1 MTFDR
6 FFSGSSQMMKKSS
19 IREILKL
26 TQQPDMISF
35 AGGLPSPD
43 SFPIDDIRQI
53 ACEVLEEDGRAALQ
67 YGTTEGDIRLRTL
80 LAKRHLNDGLE
91 ISPENIVITT
101 GSQQALDLCGKLF
114 IDKGDAVICGLPS
127 YLGGLN
133 AFSNYGAYLKGIPLD
148 NEGMHPRLLEEAII
162 NLKKEGRIIK
172 FIYVIPDFQN
182 PAGVTIPRS
191 RRLEIISV
199 AERHDLLIVED
210 SPYRDVRFEGT
221 PEPLMASLDTSGR
234 VITLFTFSKILA
246 PGFRLAWVTGHPQII
261 DKIVTA
267 KQSADLCS
275 PPLIQKIAA
284 RYIEKGLLDVNL
296 KKTVELYRQRRDYMI
311 SCFREFMPE
320 GVTWTEPSG
329 GMFLFVTL
337 PPAMDAAVLLEKAIM
352 KKVAFV
358 SGSVFHCNNEGHN
371 TMRINFSFA
380 DKNDTCEGVRRL
392 AATIREEMERERD
405 RDQARDNDRS
415 RD

>member
-1 MTFDR
+1 
-6 FFSGSSQMMKKSS
+6 MMKKSS

-26 TQQPDMISF
+26 TQQPEMISF

-43 SFPIDDIRQI
+43 SFPIDDIRKI
-53 ACEVLEEDGRAALQ
+53 ASEVLEEDGRAALQ

-80 LAKRHLNDGLE
+80 LAERHRNDRLV

-114 IDKGDAVICGLPS
+114 IDKGDVVICGLPS

-133 AFSNYGAYLKGIPLD
+133 AFANYGACLKGIPLD
-148 NEGMHPRLLEEAII
+148 GEGMHPGLLEETII
-162 NLKKEGRIIK
+162 NLRKEGKVIK
-172 FIYVIPDFQN
+172 FIYIIPDFQN
-182 PAGVTIPRS
+182 PTGVTLPRS

-210 SPYRDVRFEGT
+210 SPYREVRFEGT
-221 PEPLMASLDTSGR
+221 PEPLMAALDKSGR

-296 KKTVELYRQRRDYMI
+296 KKTVELYRQRRDHMI

-337 PPAMDAAVLLEKAIM
+337 PPEIDATVLLEKAIM

-358 SGSVFHCNNEGHN
+358 SGAVFHCNNEGRN

-380 DKNDTCEGVRRL
+380 DRKDTCEGVRRL
-392 AATIREEMERERD
+392 AATIREEMD
-405 RDQARDNDRS
+405 LT
-415 RD
+415 

>member
-1 MTFDR
+1 
-6 FFSGSSQMMKKSS
+6 MMKKSS

-26 TQQPDMISF
+26 TQQPEMISF

-43 SFPIDDIRQI
+43 SFPIDDIRKI
-53 ACEVLEEDGRAALQ
+53 ASEVLEEDGRAALQ

-80 LAKRHLNDGLE
+80 LAERHRNDGLV

-114 IDKGDAVICGLPS
+114 IDKGDVVICGLPS

-133 AFSNYGAYLKGIPLD
+133 AFANYGACLKGIPLD
-148 NEGMHPRLLEEAII
+148 GEGMHPGLLEETII
-162 NLKKEGRIIK
+162 NLRKEGKVIK
-172 FIYVIPDFQN
+172 FIYIIPDFQN
-182 PAGVTIPRS
+182 PTGVTLPRS

-210 SPYRDVRFEGT
+210 SPYREVRFEGT
-221 PEPLMASLDTSGR
+221 PEPLMAALDKSGR

-311 SCFREFMPE
+311 LCFREFMPE

-337 PPAMDAAVLLEKAIM
+337 PPKIDAAVLLEKAIM

-358 SGSVFHCNNEGHN
+358 SGAVFHCNNEGRN

-380 DKNDTCEGVRRL
+380 DRNDTYEGVRRL
-392 AATIREEMERERD
+392 AATIREEMD
-405 RDQARDNDRS
+405 LT
-415 RD
+415 

>member
-26 TQQPDMISF
+26 TQQPEMISF

-53 ACEVLEEDGRAALQ
+53 ACEVLEEDGKAALQ
-67 YGTTEGDIRLRTL
+67 YGTTEGDIKLRTL
-80 LAKRHLNDGLE
+80 LAKRHLNDGLD

-114 IDKGDAVICGLPS
+114 IDKGDVVICGLPS

-133 AFSNYGAYLKGIPLD
+133 AFSNYGAILKGIPLD
-148 NEGMHPRLLEEAII
+148 SEGMHPGLLEETII

-172 FIYVIPDFQN
+172 FIYIIPDFQN
-182 PAGVTIPRS
+182 PAGVTLPRS
-191 RRLEIISV
+191 RRLDIISV

-210 SPYRDVRFEGT
+210 SPYREVRFEGT
-221 PEPLMASLDTSGR
+221 PEPLMASLDRSGR

-337 PPAMDAAVLLEKAIM
+337 PPSIDATMLLEKAIM

-358 SGSVFHCNNEGHN
+358 SGSAFYCNSEGHN

-392 AATIREEMERERD
+392 AATIREEMD
-405 RDQARDNDRS
+405 RA
-415 RD
+415 

>member
-26 TQQPDMISF
+26 TQQPEMISF

-43 SFPIDDIRQI
+43 SFPIDDIRKI
-53 ACEVLEEDGRAALQ
+53 ASEVLEEDGRAALQ

-80 LAKRHLNDGLE
+80 LAERHRNDGLE
-91 ISPENIVITT
+91 ITPENIVITT

-114 IDKGDAVICGLPS
+114 IDRGDVVICGLPS

-133 AFSNYGAYLKGIPLD
+133 AFANYGACLKGIPLD
-148 NEGMHPRLLEEAII
+148 GEGMHPGLLEETII
-162 NLKKEGRIIK
+162 SLKKEGKVIK
-172 FIYVIPDFQN
+172 FIYIIPDFQN
-182 PAGVTIPRS
+182 PTGVTLPRS

-210 SPYRDVRFEGT
+210 SPYREVRFEGT
-221 PEPLMASLDTSGR
+221 PEPLMASLDRSGR

-337 PPAMDAAVLLEKAIM
+337 PPAIDASVLLEKAIR

-380 DKNDTCEGVRRL
+380 DRNDTCTGVRRL
-392 AATIREEMERERD
+392 AETIREEMD
-405 RDQARDNDRS
+405 RP
-415 RD
+415 

>member
-1 MTFDR
+1 MSLMTFDR
-6 FFSGSSQMMKKSS
+6 FFSGSSQVMKKSS

-26 TQQPDMISF
+26 TQQPEMISF

-43 SFPIDDIRQI
+43 SFPIDDIRKI
-53 ACEVLEEDGRAALQ
+53 ASEVLEEDGRAALQ

-80 LAKRHLNDGLE
+80 LAERHRNDGLV

-114 IDKGDAVICGLPS
+114 IDKGDVVICGLPS

-133 AFSNYGAYLKGIPLD
+133 AFANYGACLKGIPLD
-148 NEGMHPRLLEEAII
+148 GEGMHPGLLEETII
-162 NLKKEGRIIK
+162 NLRKEGKVIK
-172 FIYVIPDFQN
+172 FIYIIPDFQN
-182 PAGVTIPRS
+182 PTGVTLPRS

-210 SPYRDVRFEGT
+210 SPYREVRFEGT
-221 PEPLMASLDTSGR
+221 PEPLMAALDKSGR

-246 PGFRLAWVTGHPQII
+246 PGFRPAWVTGHPQII
-261 DKIVTA
+261 DKFVTA

-311 SCFREFMPE
+311 LCFREFMPE

-337 PPAMDAAVLLEKAIM
+337 PPKIDAAVLLEKAIM

-358 SGSVFHCNNEGHN
+358 SGAVFHCNNEGRN

-380 DKNDTCEGVRRL
+380 DRNDTYEGVRRL
-392 AATIREEMERERD
+392 AATIREEMD
-405 RDQARDNDRS
+405 LT
-415 RD
+415 

>member
-1 MTFDR
+1 
-6 FFSGSSQMMKKSS
+6 
-19 IREILKL
+19 
-26 TQQPDMISF
+26 
-35 AGGLPSPD
+35 
-43 SFPIDDIRQI
+43 
-53 ACEVLEEDGRAALQ
+53 
-67 YGTTEGDIRLRTL
+67 
-80 LAKRHLNDGLE
+80 
-91 ISPENIVITT
+91 
-101 GSQQALDLCGKLF
+101 
-114 IDKGDAVICGLPS
+114 
-127 YLGGLN
+127 
-133 AFSNYGAYLKGIPLD
+133 
-148 NEGMHPRLLEEAII
+148 MHPGLLEETII
-162 NLKKEGRIIK
+162 NLRKEGKVIK
-172 FIYVIPDFQN
+172 FIYIIPDFQN
-182 PAGVTIPRS
+182 PTGVTLPRS

-210 SPYRDVRFEGT
+210 SPYREVRFEGT
-221 PEPLMASLDTSGR
+221 PEPLMAALDKSGR

-311 SCFREFMPE
+311 LCFREFMPE

-337 PPAMDAAVLLEKAIM
+337 PPKIDAAVLLEKAIM

-358 SGSVFHCNNEGHN
+358 SGAVFHCNNEGRN

-380 DKNDTCEGVRRL
+380 DRNDTYEGVRRL
-392 AATIREEMERERD
+392 AATIREEMD
-405 RDQARDNDRS
+405 LT
-415 RD
+415 

>member
-6 FFSGSSQMMKKSS
+6 FFSGSSKMMKKSS

-26 TQQPDMISF
+26 TQQPEMISF

-43 SFPIDDIRQI
+43 SFPINDIRQI
-53 ACEVLEEDGRAALQ
+53 TCEVLEEDGRAALQ
-67 YGTTEGDIRLRTL
+67 YGTTEGDLRLRTL

-114 IDKGDAVICGLPS
+114 IDKGDVVICGLPS

-133 AFSNYGAYLKGIPLD
+133 AFSNYGARLKGIPLD
-148 NEGMHPRLLEEAII
+148 NEGMHPGLLEETVI
-162 NLKKEGRIIK
+162 NLKKEGSTIK
-172 FIYVIPDFQN
+172 FIYIIPDFQN
-182 PAGVTIPRS
+182 PAGVTVPRS
-191 RRLEIISV
+191 RRLEIIAV

-210 SPYRDVRFEGT
+210 SPYREVRFEGT
-221 PEPLMASLDTSGR
+221 PEPLMASLDRSGR

-337 PPAMDAAVLLEKAIM
+337 PPSIDAAVLLEKAIM

-358 SGSVFHCNNEGHN
+358 AGTVFHCNNEGHN

-380 DKNDTCEGVRRL
+380 DRNDTCEGVRRL
-392 AATIREEMERERD
+392 AATIREEMEREQIGRASC
-405 RDQARDNDRS
+405 RERV
-415 RD
+415 

>member
-6 FFSGSSQMMKKSS
+6 FFSGSSQVMKKSS

-26 TQQPDMISF
+26 TQQPEMISF

-43 SFPIDDIRQI
+43 SFPIDDIRKI
-53 ACEVLEEDGRAALQ
+53 ASEVLEEDGRAALQ

-80 LAKRHLNDGLE
+80 LAERHRNDGLV

-114 IDKGDAVICGLPS
+114 IDKGDVVICGLPS

-133 AFSNYGAYLKGIPLD
+133 AFANYGACLKGIPLD
-148 NEGMHPRLLEEAII
+148 GEGMHPGLLEETII
-162 NLKKEGRIIK
+162 NLRKEGKVIK
-172 FIYVIPDFQN
+172 FIYIIPDFQN
-182 PAGVTIPRS
+182 PTGVTLPRS

-210 SPYRDVRFEGT
+210 SPYREVRFEGT
-221 PEPLMASLDTSGR
+221 PEPLMAALDKSGR

-311 SCFREFMPE
+311 LCFREFMPE

-337 PPAMDAAVLLEKAIM
+337 PPKIDAAVLLEKAIM

-358 SGSVFHCNNEGHN
+358 SGAVFHCNNEGRN

-380 DKNDTCEGVRRL
+380 DRNDTYEGVRRL
-392 AATIREEMERERD
+392 AATIREEMD
-405 RDQARDNDRS
+405 LT
-415 RD
+415 

>member
-43 SFPIDDIRQI
+43 SFPIDDIRKI
-53 ACEVLEEDGRAALQ
+53 ASEVLEEDGKAALQ

-80 LAKRHLNDGLE
+80 LAERHRKDGLD
-91 ISPENIVITT
+91 ITPENIVITT

-114 IDKGDAVICGLPS
+114 IDKGDVVICGLPS

-133 AFSNYGAYLKGIPLD
+133 AFANYGACLKGIPLD
-148 NEGMHPRLLEEAII
+148 GEGMHPGLLEETII
-162 NLKKEGRIIK
+162 SLKKEGKIIK
-172 FIYVIPDFQN
+172 FIYIIPDFQN
-182 PAGVTIPRS
+182 PTGVTLPRS

-199 AERHDLLIVED
+199 AERYDLLIVED
-210 SPYRDVRFEGT
+210 SPYREVRFEGT
-221 PEPLMASLDTSGR
+221 PVPLMAALDRSGR

-246 PGFRLAWVTGHPQII
+246 PGFRLAWVTGHPEII

-337 PPAMDAAVLLEKAIM
+337 PPAIDASVLLEKAIR

-380 DKNDTCEGVRRL
+380 DKNDTCSGVQRL
-392 AATIREEMERERD
+392 AATIREEM
-405 RDQARDNDRS
+405 DRS
-415 RD
+415 

>member
-6 FFSGSSQMMKKSS
+6 FFSGSSQVMKKSS

-26 TQQPDMISF
+26 TQQPEMISF

-43 SFPIDDIRQI
+43 SFPIDDIRKI
-53 ACEVLEEDGRAALQ
+53 ASEVLEEDGRAALQ

-80 LAKRHLNDGLE
+80 LAERHRNDGLV

-114 IDKGDAVICGLPS
+114 IDKGDVVICGLPS

-133 AFSNYGAYLKGIPLD
+133 AFANYGACLKGIPLD
-148 NEGMHPRLLEEAII
+148 GEGMHPGLLEETII
-162 NLKKEGRIIK
+162 NLRKEGKVIK
-172 FIYVIPDFQN
+172 FIYIIPDFQN
-182 PAGVTIPRS
+182 PTGVTLPRS

-210 SPYRDVRFEGT
+210 SPYREVRFEGT
-221 PEPLMASLDTSGR
+221 PEPLMAALDKSGR

-284 RYIEKGLLDVNL
+284 RYIEKGLLNVNL

-311 SCFREFMPE
+311 LCFREFMPE

-337 PPAMDAAVLLEKAIM
+337 PPKIDAAVLLEKAIM

-358 SGSVFHCNNEGHN
+358 SGAVFHCNNEGRN

-380 DKNDTCEGVRRL
+380 DRNDTYEGVRRL
-392 AATIREEMERERD
+392 AATIREEMD
-405 RDQARDNDRS
+405 LT
-415 RD
+415 

>member
-1 MTFDR
+1 MSLMTFDR
-6 FFSGSSQMMKKSS
+6 FFSGSSQVMKKSS

-26 TQQPDMISF
+26 TQQPEMISF

-43 SFPIDDIRQI
+43 SFPIDDIRKI
-53 ACEVLEEDGRAALQ
+53 ASEVLEEDGRAALQ

-80 LAKRHLNDGLE
+80 LAERHRNDGLV

-114 IDKGDAVICGLPS
+114 IDKGDVVICGLPS

-133 AFSNYGAYLKGIPLD
+133 AFANYGACLKGIPLD
-148 NEGMHPRLLEEAII
+148 GEGMHPGLLEETII
-162 NLKKEGRIIK
+162 NLRKEGKVIK
-172 FIYVIPDFQN
+172 FIYIIPDFQN
-182 PAGVTIPRS
+182 PTGVTLPRS

-210 SPYRDVRFEGT
+210 SPYREVRFEGT
-221 PEPLMASLDTSGR
+221 PEPLMAALDKSGR

-311 SCFREFMPE
+311 LCFREFMPE

-337 PPAMDAAVLLEKAIM
+337 PPKIDAAVLLEKAIM

-358 SGSVFHCNNEGHN
+358 SGAVFHCNNEGRN

-380 DKNDTCEGVRRL
+380 DRNDTYEGVRRL
-392 AATIREEMERERD
+392 AATIREEMD
-405 RDQARDNDRS
+405 LT
-415 RD
+415 

>member
-26 TQQPDMISF
+26 TQQPEMISF

-43 SFPIDDIRQI
+43 SFPIDDIRKI
-53 ACEVLEEDGRAALQ
+53 ASEVLEEDGRAALQ

-80 LAKRHLNDGLE
+80 LAERHRNDGLV

-114 IDKGDAVICGLPS
+114 IDKGDVVICGLPS

-133 AFSNYGAYLKGIPLD
+133 AFANYGACLKGIPLD
-148 NEGMHPRLLEEAII
+148 GEGMHPGLLEETII
-162 NLKKEGRIIK
+162 NLRKEGKVIK
-172 FIYVIPDFQN
+172 FIYIIPDFQN
-182 PAGVTIPRS
+182 PTGVTLPRS

-210 SPYRDVRFEGT
+210 SPYREVRFEGT
-221 PEPLMASLDTSGR
+221 PEPLMAALDKSGR

-311 SCFREFMPE
+311 LCFREFMPE

-337 PPAMDAAVLLEKAIM
+337 PPKIDAAVLLEKAIM

-358 SGSVFHCNNEGHN
+358 SGAVFHCNNEGRN

-380 DKNDTCEGVRRL
+380 DRNDTYEGVRRL
-392 AATIREEMERERD
+392 AATIREEMD
-405 RDQARDNDRS
+405 LT
-415 RD
+415 